1 MAAANKDIFLW
12 DYLNFFINIF
22 GLIIVNFGFMFLS
35 RFCKPSERTASKDY
49 DYNIVRLEGENDG

>member
-35 RFCKPSERTASKDY
+35 SFASRLNERLLKIMT
-49 DYNIVRLEGENDG
+49 IILLG